1 MQRRFSNASV
11 LPRDGWSS
19 IPPHL
24 SAVRGTRT
32 AMNPRDAREAKQVEA
47 SFRANQ
53 DTPFGLPLVRY
64 LMWGSQVYD
73 DISAYYPIIGNN
85 EKIA

>member
-1 MQRRFSNASV
+1 
-11 LPRDGWSS
+11 
-19 IPPHL
+19 
-24 SAVRGTRT
+24 
-32 AMNPRDAREAKQVEA
+32 MNPRDAREAKQVEA